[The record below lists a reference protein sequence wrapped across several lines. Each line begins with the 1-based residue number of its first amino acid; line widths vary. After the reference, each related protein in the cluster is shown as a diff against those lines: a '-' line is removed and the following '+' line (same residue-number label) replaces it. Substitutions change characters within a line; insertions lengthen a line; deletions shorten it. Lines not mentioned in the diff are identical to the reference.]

1 MTQKKIDL
9 ILHPI
14 RMRIITTISGR
25 EMTTGQLADALPDIA
40 QATLYRH
47 VNTLVEGEVLVIV
60 NETQIRG
67 TIEKRY
73 ALHTEDLLNITEEDL
88 QNATNQDHV
97 RYFTTYLMTLLGDY
111 TRYIQT
117 KSKVNPIADGIGYHT
132 IPLHM
137 TDEELGDFA
146 TQLQQVMSPY
156 QAPQSDRKR
165 RLFSFVIMPSVDDEK
180 DEERININDRL

>member
-1 MTQKKIDL
+1 MNTNKIDL

-14 RMRIITTISGR
+14 RIRIITTISGR
-25 EMTTGQLADALPDIA
+25 ELTTGQLAEALPDIA

-47 VNTLVEGEVLVIV
+47 INTLVEGGVLIVV

-73 ALHTEDLLNITEEDL
+73 ALDTEDLLNITDEDL
-88 QNATNQDHV
+88 QNATKEDHV
-97 RYFTTYLMTLLGDY
+97 RYFTTFLMTLLGDY

-117 KSKVNPIADGIGYHT
+117 KNKVNPTEDGIGYHT

-137 TDEELGDFA
+137 TDEELGGFA
-146 TQLQQVMSPY
+146 RQLQQVMSPY
-156 QAPQSDRKR
+156 QTTQANRKR
-165 RLFSFVIMPSVDDEK
+165 RLFSFVIMPSVDDE
-180 DEERININDRL
+180 ERE

>member
-1 MTQKKIDL
+1 MNANKIDL
-9 ILHPI
+9 VLHPI

-25 EMTTGQLADALPDIA
+25 EMTTGQLAEALPDIA

-47 VNTLVEGEVLVIV
+47 MNTLVEGGVLVVV

-88 QNATNQDHV
+88 QNATNEDHV

-111 TRYIQT
+111 TRYMQT
-117 KSKVNPIADGIGYHT
+117 KEKVNPIEDGIGYHT

-137 TDEELGDFA
+137 TDEELNDFA
-146 TQLQQVMSPY
+146 TQLQQMISPY
-156 QAPQSDRKR
+156 QTTQPNRKR
-165 RLFSFVIMPSVDDEK
+165 RLFSFVIMPSVDDEEK
-180 DEERININDRL
+180 E